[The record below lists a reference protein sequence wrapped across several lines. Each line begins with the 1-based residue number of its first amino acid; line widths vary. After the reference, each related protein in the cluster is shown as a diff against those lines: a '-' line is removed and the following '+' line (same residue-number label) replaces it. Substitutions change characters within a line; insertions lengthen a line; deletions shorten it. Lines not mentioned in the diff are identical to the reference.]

1 MMGVELPV
9 ELVEAVGLSVERVAE
24 LVEAGGLTV
33 VQMAALA
40 PKVLAPSVEL
50 KSHLLCSS
58 HNNNHPLSFSS
69 PISSSI
75 SIPSISSPKIYEA
88 IIPSGSQQAQRQ
100 QQQRSSSSSTQHE
113 QQPPV
118 LKAASGSTSRRG

>member
-40 PKVLAPSVEL
+40 PKVLALSVEL

-58 HNNNHPLSFSS
+58 HNNNTLSPFPPLSLPPS
-69 PISSSI
+69 PFP
-75 SIPSISSPKIYEA
+75 PSPHLRYTK
-88 IIPSGSQQAQRQ
+88 P
-100 QQQRSSSSSTQHE
+100 
-113 QQPPV
+113 
-118 LKAASGSTSRRG
+118 